1 MEKFKSQGG
10 TSVKEFCPYGTRD
23 ECRRN
28 NSDKERCSKVGKR
41 VNQCLFSVVLCWFCV
56 ELKASV
62 PTCVLRIF
70 PNYLA
75 LFLESI
81 PLSYW

>member
-28 NSDKERCSKVGKR
+28 NTDKERCTKVGNK
-41 VNQCLFSVVLCWFCV
+41 STCW
-56 ELKASV
+56 KA
-62 PTCVLRIF
+62 TLTAYFTKLIAC
-70 PNYLA
+70 YL
-75 LFLESI
+75 
-81 PLSYW
+81 

>member
-28 NSDKERCSKVGKR
+28 NTEKERCTKVWTKSTLISLNSPTFLAFPIYFLAI
-41 VNQCLFSVVLCWFCV
+41 VFFS
-56 ELKASV
+56 
-62 PTCVLRIF
+62 
-70 PNYLA
+70 
-75 LFLESI
+75 FLI
-81 PLSYW
+81 LTGRY

>member
-28 NSDKERCSKVGKR
+28 NTDKERCTKVGCGKEMIPYF
-41 VNQCLFSVVLCWFCV
+41 VSFH
-56 ELKASV
+56 
-62 PTCVLRIF
+62 
-70 PNYLA
+70 
-75 LFLESI
+75 SI
-81 PLSYW
+81 

>member
-28 NSDKERCSKVGKR
+28 NTERERCTKVDMPIYISYEYRQCYALVRPKR
-41 VNQCLFSVVLCWFCV
+41 TSHH
-56 ELKASV
+56 
-62 PTCVLRIF
+62 
-70 PNYLA
+70 
-75 LFLESI
+75 FLILYE
-81 PLSYW
+81 W